1 MKAEPLVHLAG
12 LSKAFG
18 RTLVL
23 DGIDLDVRAGEV
35 VALLGANGAGK
46 TTLLRTVATL
56 LRPTRGTARVAGFD
70 CAREADRVRAHVGL
84 LAHGAW
90 VYEDLTARE
99 NLIFWSSL
107 RGRPARAAEL
117 HAALAA
123 VDLERL
129 ADERVRTF
137 SLGMRRRLSLARLVL
152 SAPPVLLLDEPYA
165 GLDPRAGKWLDGHLA
180 AVKAAGGA
188 IIMAT
193 HSFNRGLGVT
203 DRVAILAGGRVA
215 HDAAV
220 AALSAEDIRHLYEL
234 HAEEPA

>member
-1 MKAEPLVHLAG
+1 VRAEPLVHLAG

-18 RTLVL
+18 GTLVL
-23 DGIDLDVRAGEV
+23 DGVDLDVRAGEA

-46 TTLLRTVATL
+46 TTLLRLVATL

-70 CAREADRVRAHVGL
+70 CAREPDRVRGQVGL

-99 NLIFWSSL
+99 NLTFWSVLS
-107 RGRPARAAEL
+107 GRPATADEL
-117 HAALAA
+117 HTALTA

-129 ADERVRTF
+129 AGERVRTF

-152 SAPPVLLLDEPYA
+152 AAPRVLLLDEPYA
-165 GLDPRAGKWLDGHLA
+165 GLDSRAGKWLDGHLA

-188 IIMAT
+188 IVMAT
-193 HSFNRGLGVT
+193 HSFSRGLEVT
-203 DRVAILAGGRVA
+203 DRVAIMAGGRVA
-215 HDAAV
+215 HEAAV
-220 AALSAEDIRHLYEL
+220 AALSADAIRHLYEL